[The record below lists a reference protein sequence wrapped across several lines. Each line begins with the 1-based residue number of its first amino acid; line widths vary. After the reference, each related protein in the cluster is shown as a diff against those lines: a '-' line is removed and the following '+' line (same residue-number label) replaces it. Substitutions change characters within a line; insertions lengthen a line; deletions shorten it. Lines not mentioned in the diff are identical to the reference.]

1 MTKSKKIVF
10 TTWGSFGDIHPF
22 MALALELQARGH
34 RAAIATLAW
43 YRDKIEAAGLQF
55 YPLRPDELSTN
66 KEEED
71 EVLRRIMDLRDGPR
85 YVMQDLLSPHIRASY
100 QDTLRAVLDERR
112 RRRAGVARDSP
123 RDANRGGSD
132 GREVGLGGAVAD
144 LAAVCL
150 RSADAAGVSLVAQ
163 TVAAA
168 SGIRAR

>member
-71 EVLRRIMDLRDGPR
+71 EVLRRIMDLRDGPDR
-85 YVMQDLLSPHIRASY
+85 KSTRLNSSHVALSRM
-100 QDTLRAVLDERR
+100 
-112 RRRAGVARDSP
+112 
-123 RDANRGGSD
+123 
-132 GREVGLGGAVAD
+132 
-144 LAAVCL
+144 
-150 RSADAAGVSLVAQ
+150 
-163 TVAAA
+163 
-168 SGIRAR
+168 